1 MKKKYFGTDG
11 IRGKF
16 NSFPITQSFIFKL
29 ALAISRSKKNIKKVI
44 IGRDTRISGQIIED
58 SLYSGFKRMNV
69 QCHFMGIVSTP
80 ILSFYT
86 KKDSYD
92 YGLMISASHNPY
104 SDNGI
109 KIFKKNGEKLNDKEE
124 LEIESILEKI
134 QDDVPLLKN
143 PKKKIKK
150 DLSHYDKFLKKKFSK
165 LKNIK
170 LKVLIDCANGSLS
183 NFGPKFFRDIGAEL
197 ITYGCKPN
205 GKNINKFCGATFPER
220 LSKLTQKNKVDIG
233 ISFDGDA
240 DRVIICDE
248 NGKILDGDLMLAVI
262 SKFQDQLFKNNYR
275 SIVSTKMCSLSFRD
289 FINISGLKLHV
300 ADVGDKNVIE
310 KMKKTKSPLGGEPS
324 GHIVFSENG
333 FCGDGLLTALILINI
348 AHLNKLKISYFSENF
363 FKKNPQELLNIKLKC
378 EPKKVLKNKQLQN
391 FISQT
396 LLTNPEVD
404 ILLRKSGT
412 ENLLRVMVQSKSQV
426 IVNKIK
432 TKITNL
438 ITKIDG

>member
-134 QDDVPLLKN
+134 QDDVLLLKN
-143 PKKKIKK
+143 PKKK
-150 DLSHYDKFLKKKFSK
+150 
-165 LKNIK
+165 N
-170 LKVLIDCANGSLS
+170 
-183 NFGPKFFRDIGAEL
+183 
-197 ITYGCKPN
+197 
-205 GKNINKFCGATFPER
+205 
-220 LSKLTQKNKVDIG
+220 
-233 ISFDGDA
+233 
-240 DRVIICDE
+240 
-248 NGKILDGDLMLAVI
+248 
-262 SKFQDQLFKNNYR
+262 
-275 SIVSTKMCSLSFRD
+275 
-289 FINISGLKLHV
+289 
-300 ADVGDKNVIE
+300 
-310 KMKKTKSPLGGEPS
+310 
-324 GHIVFSENG
+324 
-333 FCGDGLLTALILINI
+333 
-348 AHLNKLKISYFSENF
+348 
-363 FKKNPQELLNIKLKC
+363 
-378 EPKKVLKNKQLQN
+378 
-391 FISQT
+391 
-396 LLTNPEVD
+396 
-404 ILLRKSGT
+404 
-412 ENLLRVMVQSKSQV
+412 
-426 IVNKIK
+426 
-432 TKITNL
+432 
-438 ITKIDG
+438 